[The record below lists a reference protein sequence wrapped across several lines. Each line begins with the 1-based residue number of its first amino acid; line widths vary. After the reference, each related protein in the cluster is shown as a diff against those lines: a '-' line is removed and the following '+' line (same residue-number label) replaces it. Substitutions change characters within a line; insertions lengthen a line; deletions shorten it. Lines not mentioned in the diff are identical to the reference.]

1 MAASIP
7 GRLSKTF
14 FDATQSSRI
23 GGSSVLKEL
32 GNLARMCI
40 AGPSPRVDA
49 VAFALSVIFD
59 AHADDLEDRPV
70 TGDDTYVLMASGYD
84 DLARAVRFVETD
96 GTPEQATNIIAA
108 LARLTPAHLYGH

>member
-1 MAASIP
+1 M
-7 GRLSKTF
+7 
-14 FDATQSSRI
+14 
-23 GGSSVLKEL
+23 KEL
-32 GNLARMCI
+32 GSLARMCI